1 LEKPWEW
8 PARYPRATPHFLR
21 NSQESCLRQSGQRGD
36 AHANASRWRQ
46 LWPGLAAALVAL
58 GAALLARAADLAFV
72 ETKELRIV
80 YFDPNENHLVP
91 HATQGFLNGLA
102 THERLFDYVP
112 DGRISVL
119 LQDFS
124 DRANATAIPA
134 PRNRIFLDIAPSNEP
149 YETVSAAEW
158 FAWTAVHEL
167 THIVDNDAASPADA
181 RFRRLFHGK
190 VEVDGAHPETLLY
203 NYLTVPRLTAPRW
216 YQEGSA
222 VFMETWMSG
231 GVGRAQ
237 GGYDEMVFR
246 AMVQENA
253 RFYDPLGLV
262 SKGTEIDFKTGAN
275 AYLYGTRFMDYLGL
289 NYGPQKLLA
298 WWRRDA
304 DSRRYYAHDFQR
316 VFGLPLDESWRQWID
331 WEHRFQRQNLLAVR
345 EHPVTEYRDL
355 TKKDLGAV
363 SRTYLSADGTKLFAA
378 VKYPGQLAHIASIGR
393 SDGRVTEIKE
403 VKGASG
409 YTVTSLAYDA
419 ASETLFYTTNNNT
432 HRNLEALDLRSGKSR
447 MLLKAARIGD
457 IVYNPTDRSLWGLR
471 LNNGF
476 VILVRIPFP
485 YKEWQTLYVFPR
497 GERAFDLDL
506 SPDGSLAS
514 VSVSG
519 AGLRPGSP
527 QVTQVRV
534 LRTDALAKGD
544 ATPLHIFTMGA
555 VVPEG
560 FVFSKDGRYLYG
572 SSYFTGVSNI
582 YRYELAT
589 ERLAAVSNADVGFFR
604 PLPLDESQLIVVRY
618 AARGFVPTLIEARP
632 TEDLSAVTFLGEQVA
647 SKYPEV
653 QGWVAA
659 IPSTMPYES
668 QILRKGP
675 YRPIRELSLESLF
688 PVVEGYKNA
697 VGLGASARFSDPMG
711 YDSLGLD
718 TSYSPDSRLPVK
730 QRLHVAAGVHHTRW
744 TAGAAWNGADFY
756 DLFGPTKRSLAGY
769 NGYLG
774 YDLPLVFDPPQAMDF
789 VVKVAYYGGLDT
801 LPGYQNVTSP
811 SKNLF
816 TADAGFVA
824 TDTRASPGAVD
835 VETGH
840 SWTINAHANGAAG
853 DLIPSLT
860 GTFDVGFPLPLNH
873 SSIWLRSG
881 ASLSTGARANPL
893 ANSYLGGFGNNY
905 VDSGGNGGVQRYR
918 ELLSMPGFRLDALNG
933 KSLVKSTLEWCLPPL
948 RFEALGSPGFYAS
961 WVRPEVFVSALETD
975 PDKRAVRHSA
985 HDVGAQLDLQLH
997 VMHRQSMMLSV
1008 GAARGFAAGGLGR
1021 SEFMLSLQV
1030 L

>member
-1 LEKPWEW
+1 V
-8 PARYPRATPHFLR
+8 R
-21 NSQESCLRQSGQRGD
+21 
-36 AHANASRWRQ
+36 ANALRWRQ
-46 LWPGLAAALVAL
+46 FCPGFATALVALAAALPI
-58 GAALLARAADLAFV
+58 RAADLEFV
-72 ETKELRIV
+72 ETQELRIV
-80 YFDPNENHLVP
+80 YFDPGENHLVP
-91 HATQGFLNGLA
+91 HATQSFLSGLA
-102 THERLFDYVP
+102 IHKRLFDYVP
-112 DGRISVL
+112 DGRVSVL

-124 DRANATAIPA
+124 DRANATAIPS
-134 PRNRIFLDIAPSNEP
+134 PRNRIFLDIAPSDEP
-149 YETVSAAEW
+149 YETVSSAEW
-158 FAWTAVHEL
+158 FGWTAAHEL
-167 THIVDNDAASPADA
+167 THIVDNDRASPADA

-190 VEVDGAHPETLLY
+190 VEVDAAHPETLLY
-203 NYLTVPRLTAPRW
+203 NYLTTPRLTAPRW

-222 VFMETWMSG
+222 VFMETWLSG

-289 NYGPQKLLA
+289 TYGPQKLLA

-316 VFGLPLDESWRQWID
+316 VFGLPLDESWHHWID
-331 WEHRFQRQNLLAVR
+331 WEHSFQRQNLVAVR
-345 EHPVTEYRDL
+345 EHPVTKYRDL
-355 TKKDLGAV
+355 TQRDLGAV
-363 SRTYLSADGTKLFAA
+363 SRTYLSADGTRLFAA
-378 VKYPGQLAHIASIGR
+378 IKYPGQLAHIVSIGR
-393 SDGRVTEIKE
+393 SNGKVTELKE
-403 VKGASG
+403 VKRTIG
-409 YTVTSLAYDA
+409 YTVTSLAYDPA
-419 ASETLFYTTNNNT
+419 TGTLFYTTNNNT
-432 HRNLEALDLRSGKSR
+432 HRNLEALELRSGKSR
-447 MLLKAARIGD
+447 MLLRAARIGD

-497 GERAFDLDL
+497 GEKAFDLDL
-506 SPDGSLAS
+506 SPDGALAS

-519 AGLRPGSP
+519 PGAKPGSP

-534 LRTDALAKGD
+534 LRADALAKGD
-544 ATPLHIFTMGA
+544 ATPLHRFEMGTA
-555 VVPEG
+555 VPEG

-589 ERLAAVSNADVGFFR
+589 ETLAAVSNADVGFFR
-604 PLPLDESQLIVVRY
+604 PLPLDESQLIVLRY
-618 AARGFVPTLIEARP
+618 AAKGFVPTLIEARP

-647 SKYPEV
+647 AKYPEV
-653 QGWVAA
+653 QGWVAPT
-659 IPSTMPYES
+659 PSTIPYES
-668 QILRKGP
+668 QILRKGA
-675 YRPIRELSLESLF
+675 YRPLRELSLESLI
-688 PVVEGYKNA
+688 PVVEGYRNS

-711 YDSLGLD
+711 YDSLGVD
-718 TSYSPDSRLPVK
+718 TSYSPDAALPSK
-730 QRLHVAAGVHHTRW
+730 QRLHVSAGVHHTRW
-744 TAGAAWNGADFY
+744 TAGVAWNGADFY
-756 DLFGPTKRSLAGY
+756 DLFGPTKRSLTGY
-769 NGYLG
+769 NGYVS
-774 YDLPLVFDPPQAMDF
+774 YDLPLIFDPPQAMDF
-789 VVKVAYYGGLDT
+789 VAKVAYYGDLDT
-801 LPGYQNVTSP
+801 LPGFQNVTSP

-824 TDTRASPGAVD
+824 VDARASPGAVD
-835 VETGH
+835 TEAGH

-853 DLIPSLT
+853 DLIPSVT

-881 ASLSTGARANPL
+881 ASLSSGARANPL

-905 VDSGGNGGVQRYR
+905 VDSGGNGGAQRYR
-918 ELLSMPGFRLDALNG
+918 ELLSMPGFKLDALNG

-948 RFEALGSPGFYAS
+948 RFEAVGSPGFYLS
-961 WVRPEVFVSALETD
+961 WARPEVFFSALETD
-975 PDKRAVRHSA
+975 PDKRAFRRSA
-985 HDVGAQLDLQLH
+985 HDVGAQFDLQLH
-997 VMHRQSMMLSV
+997 VMHRLSMMLSV
-1008 GAARGFAAGGLGR
+1008 GAARGFAAAGLGR
-1021 SEFMLSLQV
+1021 NEFMLSLQV